1 MFYREKEVITVV
13 RELTATKEEILA
25 FIKKHTDPLDTE
37 FKVAD
42 IELYEYPKYINVIL
56 RDEDGNEP
64 DEELTYKEGYDKLEN
79 LLRALK
85 PQLGCLVVNWSLYY
99 WSK

>member
-37 FKVAD
+37 FKVFD
-42 IELYEYPKYINVIL
+42 IELDEYPKYINVIL
-56 RDEDGNEP
+56 RDSEGYEP
-64 DEELTYKEGYDKLEN
+64 DEELSMREYDELED
-79 LLRALK
+79 LLNSLEPK
-85 PQLGCLVVNWSLYY
+85 LGCLASWSLYY